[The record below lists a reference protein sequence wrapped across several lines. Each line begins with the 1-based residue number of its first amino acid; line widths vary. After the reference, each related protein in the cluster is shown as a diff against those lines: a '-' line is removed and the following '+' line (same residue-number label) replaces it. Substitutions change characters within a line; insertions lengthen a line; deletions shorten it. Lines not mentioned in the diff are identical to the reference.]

1 MLFRRLRRR
10 GRASE
15 SSHTRWTSTCPPN
28 MPHRGPGGSKPHA
41 GDDEASVVITGDQSL
56 VDCAVAVDLRRNLT
70 GIGLL
75 YLPYS
80 VAGR

>member
-1 MLFRRLRRR
+1 
-10 GRASE
+10 
-15 SSHTRWTSTCPPN
+15 